1 MGKVSRMVLGRG
13 MVWSDMRSIFLA
25 ALLQVMVVVVL
36 VAKLCP
42 TLFFF

>member
-1 MGKVSRMVLGRG
+1 MVLSRG

-25 ALLQVMVVVVL
+25 ALLQVVVGVVL

-42 TLFFF
+42 TLVNP